1 MTVLMTTPLTSDARS
16 FAEFAVPSAATKPE
30 ARPEVPTVG
39 HLCEDNCVY
48 CWGPETD

>member
-16 FAEFAVPSAATKPE
+16 FAEITAPPAATVPE
-30 ARPEVPTVG
+30 ALPEVPSVG